1 MEEVKQWLKSLS
13 LEKYANKFEENE
25 YDNMDIISSLEE
37 SDVTEMIKIVGCKA
51 GGAIKIKS
59 FLKRKSVNIKDSKEK
74 EVLISD
80 SEECRRELIEAKEEA
95 VETKEFNSLR
105 ETKLIQFEST
115 NIGIVWS
122 GNRIVEVKP
131 NSQASRLGVCVGW
144 ICVEI
149 NGIAQRNDTDSLVE
163 AIKAAKQNVYTFR
176 ILFNIQEN
184 DHYGE
189 IEPMENTDKFISL
202 KEKSDQSVYGT
213 TYTYG
218 KVINLLKKYDKRM
231 QLIEDRNKS
240 KGFGKDF
247 EGCWARICIIMTL
260 TYFVLGLY
268 MMFVNINRPW
278 INAIVP
284 TIGFQLSTLSL
295 KCAKNRYV
303 DFQFKSLRKNPF
315 LRTYM

>member
-1 MEEVKQWLKSLS
+1 MEEVKQWLTSLS

-59 FLKRKSVNIKDSKEK
+59 FLKRKSVNIKEK

-95 VETKEFNSLR
+95 VETKEFGSL
-105 ETKLIQFEST
+105 
-115 NIGIVWS
+115 
-122 GNRIVEVKP
+122 
-131 NSQASRLGVCVGW
+131 
-144 ICVEI
+144 
-149 NGIAQRNDTDSLVE
+149 
-163 AIKAAKQNVYTFR
+163 
-176 ILFNIQEN
+176 EN

-202 KEKSDQSVYGT
+202 KAKSDQCVYGT

-218 KVINLLKKYDKRM
+218 KVINLVKKYDKRM

-303 DFQFKSLRKNPF
+303 DFQFKSLKKNPF